1 MDFLVQAGREEDRL
15 RVARALVRV
24 QVTDVNDN
32 SPVFV
37 GLPYYAAVQV
47 EAEPGTAIFQ
57 VTAVDR
63 DKGQNGEVNY
73 FLQDELGH
81 FEMDRLSGE
90 LRLQR
95 AFEADLSSVEYQVL
109 VFARDMGNTASFL
122 FSHLSRHCGKQ
133 SNASVRP
140 TILLCESERRHT
152 NMDSNSGNKRQQPRR
167 PECPLHNHAR

>member
-1 MDFLVQAGREEDRL
+1 MHEALDSGLAFTHNTYNANIEENNGNITTVAVVTALGNKLNEPLRYTLLNAGGKFRIRPTSGAIETVGVPLDREDQEEYGLLVQAGREEDRL

-47 EAEPGTAIFQ
+47 EAEPGTAIFR

-73 FLQDELGH
+73 FLQEELGH
-81 FEMDRLSGE
+81 FEWT
-90 LRLQR
+90 
-95 AFEADLSSVEYQVL
+95 V
-109 VFARDMGNTASFL
+109 
-122 FSHLSRHCGKQ
+122 
-133 SNASVRP
+133 
-140 TILLCESERRHT
+140 
-152 NMDSNSGNKRQQPRR
+152 
-167 PECPLHNHAR
+167 